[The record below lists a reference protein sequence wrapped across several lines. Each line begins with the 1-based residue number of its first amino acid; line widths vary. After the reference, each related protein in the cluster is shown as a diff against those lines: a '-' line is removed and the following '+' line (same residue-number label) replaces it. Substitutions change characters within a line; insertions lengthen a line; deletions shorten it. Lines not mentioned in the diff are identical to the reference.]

1 MTAALRLEATNSV
14 SAAEIILALESAQ
27 WRPDAVLRQACSRA
41 GEIAPAVIDV
51 VEKAANGVYLTP
63 KQRNLLF
70 WGIHVLAAAR
80 RTELYRPLL
89 ELLRHCPEDDVDQL
103 LGDATTQ
110 TIGGIV
116 ISVCDGDPGALLE
129 ACANQNVDAFVRW
142 NLLTALARLAFDGVI
157 ARETAVEFFD
167 RFAREPL
174 AEPDDPAWQGW
185 QDAISLLGLEE
196 MRERLRADW
205 DNDRIL
211 EDEGGREY
219 VENQLTLAQNLAP
232 GDSSLFVRA
241 GVVPIDDPIAALA
254 WLPTEDERAAR
265 KSAKNGAGGLDPA
278 AAIALDDGEI
288 EWLDG
293 FLGRKQDPDAP
304 VALESIEQVDG
315 FFCALIAGPG
325 GASADELIPVI
336 WSKDGLTDDGTRPK
350 YDSEEQA
357 EYVETLL
364 NRHWHT
370 ISLRLERD
378 YPHPPVLD
386 RLWAESEPDYWA
398 CGFLR
403 GVAARASAWGQR
415 SREEDIASFLGGI
428 LVLATDPEEFPDQ
441 AIKFAERAR
450 LLKVLPMALVHLHC
464 LWRGRPSPY
473 RLRRRSET
481 IAGPRTARKVGRNDP
496 CPCGSGQKYKRCC
509 GSSTSEAIEW

>member
-1 MTAALRLEATNSV
+1 MTAALRLEATN

-27 WRPDAVLRQACSRA
+27 WRPDAVLRQAGSRA

-51 VEKAANGVYLTP
+51 VEKAAAGVYLMP

-89 ELLRHCPEDDVDQL
+89 ELLRHCPEDDLEQL

-116 ISVCDGDPGALLE
+116 ISVCDGDPGPLLE

-157 ARETAVEFFD
+157 AREVAVEFFD

-174 AEPDDPAWQGW
+174 AEPDSSAWRGW

-196 MRERLRADW
+196 MRERLRAD
-205 DNDRIL
+205 RIL
-211 EDEGGREY
+211 RDGGDLEY

-232 GDSSLFVRA
+232 GDSSLFVRE
-241 GVVPIDDPIAALA
+241 GVVPIDDPVAALA
-254 WLPTEDERAAR
+254 WLSTEEKAAR
-265 KSAKNGAGGLDPA
+265 KSARNAGGLDPA

-293 FLGRKQDPDAP
+293 FLARKQDPDAP
-304 VALESIEQVDG
+304 VAMESSEQVDG
-315 FFCALIAGPG
+315 FICALIAGPG

-357 EYVETLL
+357 EYVKTLL

-370 ISLRLERD
+370 VSLRLERD

-386 RLWAESEPDYWA
+386 RLWAESDADYWA

-403 GVAARASAWGQR
+403 GVAARASAWSQR

-428 LVLATDPEEFPDQ
+428 LALATDPEEFPDK
-441 AIKFAERAR
+441 AVKPAERAK

-481 IAGPRTARKVGRNDP
+481 ITGPRAARKVGRNDP

-509 GSSTSEAIEW
+509 ASSTREAIEW

>member
-1 MTAALRLEATNSV
+1 MTAALRLEATS
-14 SAAEIILALESAQ
+14 SAAEIILALESAR
-27 WRPDAVLRQACSRA
+27 WRPDAVLRQSGSRA
-41 GEIAPAVIDV
+41 GEVAPAVIDV
-51 VEKAANGVYLTP
+51 VEKAADGVYLMP

-70 WGIHVLAAAR
+70 WGIHLLAAAR

-89 ELLRHCPEDDVDQL
+89 RLLRQCPEDDVDQL
-103 LGDATTQ
+103 LGNAITQ
-110 TIGGIV
+110 TIGRIV

-129 ACANQNVDAFVRW
+129 ACADQNVDAFVRW

-157 ARETAVEFFD
+157 AREVAVEFFD
-167 RFAREPL
+167 RFEREPL

-205 DNDRIL
+205 ENDRIL
-211 EDEGGREY
+211 EDEGDREH

-232 GDSSLFVRA
+232 GDTSLFVRE
-241 GVVPIDDPIAALA
+241 GVVPIDDPVAALA
-254 WLPTEDERAAR
+254 WLPTGEETVAR
-265 KSAKNGAGGLDPA
+265 KSAKSGAGGLDPA

-293 FLGRKQDPDAP
+293 FLARKQDPDVP
-304 VALESIEQVDG
+304 MALESLEQVDG
-315 FFCALIAGPG
+315 FFCALLAGPQ
-325 GASADELIPVI
+325 GASAEEFIPVI
-336 WSKDGLTDDGTRPK
+336 WSKDGLTDDGRRPK
-350 YDSEEQA
+350 YDSDEQA

-364 NRHWHT
+364 SRHWHT

-378 YPHPPVLD
+378 YPHLRVRD
-386 RLWAESEPDYWA
+386 RVWAELEAHYWA
-398 CGFLR
+398 GGFLR
-403 GVAARASAWGQR
+403 GVAARASPWGQR

-428 LVLATDPEEFPDQ
+428 LAIATGPEEFPDQ
-441 AIKFAERAR
+441 VEKPAERAK

-464 LWRGRPSPY
+464 LWRGRSSPY
-473 RLRRRSET
+473 RLRRGSET
-481 IAGPRTARKVGRNDP
+481 ITGPRIARKIGRNDP

-509 GSSTSEAIEW
+509 GSSTSEPIEW